1 MNMLEDQ
8 KILEEEFKGDSDRAA
23 AIVGASYLDELLRE
37 IILEYLV
44 EDTTKNNKELFSGN
58 GPLSTFSS
66 RINLSYRFGIISE
79 NERKMLHGIRGVRNE
94 FAHKLAGASF
104 SDESIRQRS
113 LNLSIPREMLMPSH
127 IPIPRTHE
135 ENVPLPTITK
145 ADESDPRAIYQEA
158 VTHVARLLRGR
169 QAYCS
174 QNKLSEVENYSRA
187 TAPGRETLRTHEALL
202 KRYESLLEQ
211 AKKHGI
217 KIAPEDT
224 DAQHRQDALYRAHK
238 YCLDQA
244 DRAHSEKNYA

>member
-44 EDTTKNNKELFSGN
+44 EDTSKNNKELFSGN

-79 NERKMLHGIRGVRNE
+79 NERMMLHGIRGIRNE

-104 SDESIRQRS
+104 SDESIKQRS
-113 LNLSIPREMLMPSH
+113 LNLSVPREMLMPND

-135 ENVPLPTITK
+135 ETVPLPTIVK

-158 VTHVARLLRGR
+158 VTHVALLLRGR
-169 QAYCS
+169 QAHCS
-174 QNKLSEVENYSRA
+174 QNKLRKVESYTRA
-187 TAPGRETLRTHEALL
+187 TAPGREILRVHETLLE
-202 KRYESLLEQ
+202 RYESLIDK
-211 AKKHGI
+211 AKQLGKEI
-217 KIAPEDT
+217 DQEDKE
-224 DAQHRQDALYRAHK
+224 ALHRQDVLYRVNK